1 MPHLK
6 ELVKLHE
13 DSPFA
18 VVGVNTGDGPEAFRR
33 GMKEHQLPWISAFQG
48 KDAPIAE
55 LYRVRG
61 FPTYFVLDAD
71 GRIVYKGH
79 DGKAADR
86 SVAQLLKQME

>member
-13 DSPFA
+13 GSPFA

-48 KDAPIAE
+48 KEAPIAE
-55 LYRVRG
+55 HTAAISSSTDRVSS
-61 FPTYFVLDAD
+61 
-71 GRIVYKGH
+71 
-79 DGKAADR
+79 
-86 SVAQLLKQME
+86 SVEYQPETKTMP